1 MAREQCAVKRP
12 DTGEC
17 AIHIALRKKDFDML
31 RLVIELGGNINSQNV
46 KTYVIVP
53 FMSISEMHKSLD
65 EISTSHLGF
74 CLYELIND
82 IIIFVITE

>member
-46 KTYVIVP
+46 KTY
-53 FMSISEMHKSLD
+53 KSLY
-65 EISTSHLGF
+65 L
-74 CLYELIND
+74 L
-82 IIIFVITE
+82 

>member
-1 MAREQCAVKRP
+1 MFLALEVQNHGVSKLLLSEMAREQCAVKRP

-46 KTYVIVP
+46 KTY
-53 FMSISEMHKSLD
+53 KSLY
-65 EISTSHLGF
+65 L
-74 CLYELIND
+74 L
-82 IIIFVITE
+82 